1 LKTQIQSILDHYTI
15 GNKSNPVGY
24 SGLLGLKNLM
34 NRLAGL
40 SAQNGSQTQT
50 LRGQIA
56 LKAGNLPE
64 GWAPSP
70 MPVADFLTQTLP
82 PPPDKQIPAYVQS
95 ALSRAVAAEKIKG
108 AQTAALLPKVALFGQ
123 GSLENGNRATGTSY
137 TAGAY
142 LQWDLLDVPNWD
154 RGAQADSDA
163 LAAQAGA
170 ESARQQSES
179 EQIDAGETQKALQ
192 VNLELMDQ
200 SSRLLDEQTETARNL
215 FKDGSINALQ
225 LVEVLSRRADLI
237 TARAQAERGLVQA
250 HVSLAVN
257 SGFQEPISER

>member
-1 LKTQIQSILDHYTI
+1 
-15 GNKSNPVGY
+15 
-24 SGLLGLKNLM
+24 
-34 NRLAGL
+34 
-40 SAQNGSQTQT
+40 
-50 LRGQIA
+50 
-56 LKAGNLPE
+56 
-64 GWAPSP
+64 